1 MEIKVREMAMNSY
14 TVFASML
21 LIGYVIST
29 PLSTIDETGKKKKTT
44 SRYWKLRRR
53 GFLFVITHFHFTSF
67 FLSFFLFFF

>member
-29 PLSTIDETGKKKKTT
+29 PLSTIDETGKKKTT
-44 SRYWKLRRR
+44 SRYWKLRRH

-67 FLSFFLFFF
+67 FLSSFLFFF